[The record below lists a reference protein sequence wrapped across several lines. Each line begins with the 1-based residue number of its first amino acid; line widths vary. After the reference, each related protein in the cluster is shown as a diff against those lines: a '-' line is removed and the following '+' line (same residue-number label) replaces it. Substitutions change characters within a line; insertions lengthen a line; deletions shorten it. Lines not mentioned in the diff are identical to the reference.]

1 MKREH
6 SHKWLTLIAMTGSLS
21 MIFVDQTVVSVALP
35 KIQSDLAVSQ
45 TGLEWIVNAYV
56 LALAVTVALGG
67 KLGDIFGRVRAFVTG
82 VITFALASALCGLA
96 PNEGVIITARA
107 LQGLGAALMLPSS
120 AAIVIESFDIRE
132 RGRAMAIYVGVA
144 QAFLALGPLLGG
156 FLIEFL
162 SWRWV
167 FWINLPVGALAMIM
181 TYISKPAG
189 LESAGG
195 GVRPV
200 YALLLIL
207 GMFAFVF
214 GLQQGHEWGWSS
226 PVTLGFLASGLVLLE
241 IFSFIQIKSDD
252 PLIQLRLFRNPAF
265 AIDCALLFCIQFA
278 MISLIVFGAIFLQK
292 NLGFSPLQA
301 GLGIMPII
309 LSVVVMSQ
317 VSGRLFDRV
326 GVKVPALTGAFL
338 IAAGFFLQAPFL
350 EGGDFL
356 KILPGMILLGFGIGF
371 VMVPTSTDALNRA
384 GSEYRGQASGVVQ
397 TMRQIGATVG
407 LASIGGLV
415 ATVQKGEVSKIISGF
430 GGPDSV
436 KAGLEPLIDGSLKGQ
451 IDAIRELTAISP
463 ALMPELHT
471 AVARSIAAGYYFAGS
486 VVLAA
491 FFIALIFMKRG
502 TQYEDG

>member
-1 MKREH
+1 
-6 SHKWLTLIAMTGSLS
+6 

-67 KLGDIFGRVRAFVTG
+67 KVGDIFGRVRAFVAG
-82 VITFALASALCGLA
+82 VVTFASASVLCGLA
-96 PNEGVIITARA
+96 PNEGVIIAARA
-107 LQGLGAALMLPSS
+107 IQGLGAALMLPSS
-120 AAIVIESFDIRE
+120 AAIVIESFNIRE
-132 RGRAMAIYVGVA
+132 RGKAMAIYVGVA

-156 FLIEFL
+156 FLTEYL

-167 FWINLPVGALAMIM
+167 FWINVPVGALALTM
-181 TYISKPAG
+181 TYISKPVG
-189 LESAGG
+189 MESAGG
-195 GVRPV
+195 RVRPV

-214 GLQQGHEWGWSS
+214 GLQEGHDWGWSS
-226 PVTLGFLASGLVLLE
+226 PVTLGFLASGLILLE

-292 NLGFSPLQA
+292 NLGFTPLEA

-309 LSVVVMSQ
+309 ISVVIMSQ
-317 VSGRLFDRV
+317 ISGRLFDRI

-356 KILPGMILLGFGIGF
+356 KILPGMIILGFGIGF

-415 ATVQKGEVSKIISGF
+415 ATVQKGEISKLIAGF
-430 GGPDSV
+430 GGPESV
-436 KAGLEPLIDGSLKGQ
+436 KAGLTPLVNSALRGQSGSF
-451 IDAIRELTAISP
+451 RELEVISP
-463 ALMPELHT
+463 SLVPELHA
-471 AVARSIAAGYYFAGS
+471 AVARSIAAGYYFAGG

-491 FFIALIFMKRG
+491 FIIALIFMKGG
-502 TQYEDG
+502 TQSEDG